1 MTNIHDVARQ
11 AGVSISTV
19 SLALNGSPLVKEET
33 RRHVQQVVKELGYVP
48 NNGARSLRQ
57 GRTHSLGV
65 IYMSETEEDMFYADY
80 NDDHTA
86 GLSSMSIVNGIMQS
100 IMGSQYGVVSEH
112 YCARSG
118 SLPHII
124 ESQRVDGVF
133 LVASP
138 YSRPFIETLQSI
150 GLPFVVVGV
159 DCQAP
164 GVDSFWAESA
174 AGITLA
180 LRHLAETGHKNV
192 CLVNC
197 TDVFGSSHSRHDAFV
212 ATARQCGLTLSPDWE
227 IIAPTNCGRSSY
239 EAFRRYWEAGNRPD
253 SIIAGNGYLGL
264 GVLRFL
270 YEQDIRIP
278 RDVSLITGE
287 DSVLSGYA
295 VPHLTSINIGKEELG
310 RRAAEALIA
319 RIHDP
324 DRPPVWYTQPP
335 RLVCRASVLDRNHLE
350 SR

>member
-65 IYMSETEEDMFYADY
+65 IYMSETEEDMFCADY

-192 CLVNC
+192 CLVNLHGRVWLQPFPPRC
-197 TDVFGSSHSRHDAFV
+197 FCCHGTAVWPDPVPGLGNYCPHQLWPQQLRSLPPLLGSREPARRHHC
-212 ATARQCGLTLSPDWE
+212 RKRLSW
-227 IIAPTNCGRSSY
+227 AGRS
-239 EAFRRYWEAGNRPD
+239 
-253 SIIAGNGYLGL
+253 
-264 GVLRFL
+264 
-270 YEQDIRIP
+270 
-278 RDVSLITGE
+278 
-287 DSVLSGYA
+287 A
-295 VPHLTSINIGKEELG
+295 VPL
-310 RRAAEALIA
+310 
-319 RIHDP
+319 
-324 DRPPVWYTQPP
+324 
-335 RLVCRASVLDRNHLE
+335 
-350 SR
+350 